1 MPEKT
6 FYRDEIVA
14 MAPRNFDE
22 AKIAAEELKDG
33 NPTIVNFGNLNPEE
47 RIWAIHYLNGV
58 IFAIDGKTRD
68 IGNNVF
74 LFTPNNVSV
83 DYES

>member
-1 MPEKT
+1 MADKT

-14 MAPRNFDE
+14 ISPRNFDE

-33 NPTIVNFGNLNPEE
+33 NPTIVNFSNLNPEE

-58 IFAIDGKTRD
+58 IFALDGKSKD

-74 LFTPNNVSV
+74 LFTPANVSV
-83 DYES
+83 EYDS

>member
-1 MPEKT
+1 MAEQT

-14 MAPRNFDE
+14 MSPRNFDE

-33 NPTIVNFGNLNPEE
+33 NPTIVNFSQLNPDE

-58 IFAIDGKTRD
+58 IFALDGTSRD
-68 IGNNVF
+68 IGNQVF
-74 LFTPNNVSV
+74 LFSPANVSV
-83 DYES
+83 DFED